1 MLGLL
6 AGQRSRFGASVR
18 RLQQLTHLRCR
29 NGTAEQVA
37 LRLGHGAVSA
47 DQFKLFVGLDA
58 FDHDGH
64 SQIGGK
70 PCHATQ
76 QRQRAVGIDAL
87 QEGPVDLDL
96 LQREIVQI
104 AQARIAGAEIV
115 DRQAH
120 AHRRDLVK
128 ARMGL
133 LDIVHQRAFGD
144 FQFEQARRLAGIGI
158 SEVEIERF
166 PGRIN
171 VLVSCVRPGLII
183 GRQGQGIEELRQK
196 LQMLVFGGNAKK
208 KGGADLKVE
217 VREIASPWASA
228 AYIGQSVAS
237 QIEKRM
243 PYLKVTKQSIEKA
256 MTSREVEGVRIQLSG
271 RLNGVE
277 IARTAWLAKG
287 RLPRQTIRADI
298 DYAITEAHC
307 TYGVIGIKVWVYK
320 GEKQK

>member
-1 MLGLL
+1 M
-6 AGQRSRFGASVR
+6 AHKVHPKAFRIKDASDWYSRGYY
-18 RLQQLTHLRCR
+18 
-29 NGTAEQVA
+29 
-37 LRLGHGAVSA
+37 
-47 DQFKLFVGLDA
+47 
-58 FDHDGH
+58 
-64 SQIGGK
+64 GGK
-70 PCHATQ
+70 FPK
-76 QRQRAVGIDAL
+76 
-87 QEGPVDLDL
+87 L
-96 LQREIVQI
+96 LEEDFKIREFL
-104 AQARIAGAEIV
+104 
-115 DRQAH
+115 H
-120 AHRRDLVK
+120 
-128 ARMGL
+128 
-133 LDIVHQRAFGD
+133 
-144 FQFEQARRLAGIGI
+144 RRLAGIGI

-166 PGRIN
+166 PGKIN

-196 LQMLVFGGNAKK
+196 LQKLVFGGNAKK
-208 KGGADLKVE
+208 KSTADLKVE

-243 PYLKVTKQSIEKA
+243 PYLKVTKQAIEKA

-320 GEKQK
+320 GEKQLKNQN

>member
-1 MLGLL
+1 MAHKVHPKAFRIKDASDWYSRGYYGEKFPKLL
-6 AGQRSRFGASVR
+6 
-18 RLQQLTHLRCR
+18 
-29 NGTAEQVA
+29 EE
-37 LRLGHGAVSA
+37 
-47 DQFKLFVGLDA
+47 DFK
-58 FDHDGH
+58 
-64 SQIGGK
+64 I
-70 PCHATQ
+70 
-76 QRQRAVGIDAL
+76 
-87 QEGPVDLDL
+87 
-96 LQREIVQI
+96 REFL
-104 AQARIAGAEIV
+104 
-115 DRQAH
+115 H
-120 AHRRDLVK
+120 
-128 ARMGL
+128 
-133 LDIVHQRAFGD
+133 
-144 FQFEQARRLAGIGI
+144 RRLAGIGI

-196 LQMLVFGGNAKK
+196 LQKLVFGGNAKK

-243 PYLKVTKQSIEKA
+243 PYLKVTKQAIEKA

-320 GEKQK
+320 GEKQQKNQN